1 MPVSGETGGNAC
13 EEVHLRR
20 GYVEPA
26 AEDTLEGHFR
36 IHYIHSGF

>member
-1 MPVSGETGGNAC
+1 MSVSGETGGNAC

-26 AEDTLEGHFR
+26 AEDTLEGQSGY
-36 IHYIHSGF
+36 YIHSGF